1 LFYSEPWSGLR
12 VYLKKENYQAMD
24 PEKKPEIV
32 TACRKAHFNATH
44 RLHNPNWTDDK
55 NEKVFGKC
63 NNENYHGHNYDMV
76 IKVTGPVDPDTGYVI
91 DLKILN
97 EIVRQYIIER
107 YDHKN
112 LYLDVPDFQY
122 LNPSAENIVIKIW
135 NILRDKL
142 DNRFNLQVQ
151 LFETE
156 RNFVEYSG
164 PDNQ

>member
-1 LFYSEPWSGLR
+1 MNSQR
-12 VYLKKENYQAMD
+12 
-24 PEKKPEIV
+24 KPAILTV
-32 TACRKAHFNATH
+32 CRKVHFNATH
-44 RLHNPNWTDDK
+44 RLHNHNWSDDK

-63 NNENYHGHNYDMV
+63 NNENYHGHNYDLIV
-76 IKVTGPVDPDTGYVI
+76 KVTGPVDPDTGYVI

-97 EIVRQYIIER
+97 EIVRQYVTER

-112 LYLDVPDFQY
+112 LYLDVSDFND

-135 NILRDKL
+135 DILREKL
-142 DNRFNLQVQ
+142 DMKFNLQIQ

-164 PDNQ
+164 PALD